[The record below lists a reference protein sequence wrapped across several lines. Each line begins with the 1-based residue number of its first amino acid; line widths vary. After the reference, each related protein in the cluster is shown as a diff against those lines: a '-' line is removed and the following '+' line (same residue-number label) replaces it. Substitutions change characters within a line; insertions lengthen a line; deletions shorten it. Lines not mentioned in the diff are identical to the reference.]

1 MADSDQTGFAGRPP
15 IHPRQ
20 RARSHIQSPDDS
32 LMNPVQRVRLITAD
46 RPERQRS
53 APPPLRL
60 RRLPRGRTDT
70 SPPQIPRTM
79 LHAAHFHPK
88 RRRPTLAIRLS
99 VIALKNFNKRPAEK
113 LRSVGS
119 PVNRPASHKDKQQ
132 SQSLVPR
139 EQLHPPSACSSAG
152 RTSTSS
158 VAVLMIPEEAPLYR
172 VECSQEVLLV
182 VLLTRTTQT

>member
-60 RRLPRGRTDT
+60 RRLPRGRTDA

-79 LHAAHFHPK
+79 PHAAHFLPK

-99 VIALKNFNKRPAEK
+99 VIALKNFNKRPEK

-119 PVNRPASHKDKQQ
+119 PVNRPASHEDKQQ
-132 SQSLVPR
+132 NQSLVPR
-139 EQLHPPSACSSAG
+139 EHLYPPSACSSAG

-158 VAVLMIPEEAPLYR
+158 VVVLMIPEEAPLCR
-172 VECSQEVLLV
+172 VERSQEVLLV